1 MNCAAGYISNY
12 QKESLH
18 DKRLSLKSCG
28 GKLAGQE
35 KRANSAV
42 IERKVNSR

>member
-18 DKRLSLKSCG
+18 DKRLSLRSCG
-28 GKLAGQE
+28 GKLAGEE
-35 KRANSAV
+35 KRANSAAM
-42 IERKVNSR
+42 EKKVNSR